1 VAERTLVAVE
11 VRLPTMLRR
20 HAGGERSVRGVGST
34 VREVLEDLERNYPG
48 IARAIF
54 TEDGELHRFI
64 NIYLNDEDIR
74 FERGLDT
81 LVREGDVLAILPAVA
96 GGRS

>member
-1 VAERTLVAVE
+1 MAERTLVAVE

-20 HAGGERSVRGVGST
+20 HAGGARSVRGVGST

-48 IARAIF
+48 ITRPIL
-54 TEDGELHRFI
+54 TDEGDLHRFV

-74 FERGLDT
+74 FQEGLET
-81 LVREGDVLAILPAVA
+81 QVQEGDVLAILPAVA